1 MVVPP
6 HLAAQVL
13 HVGAVVKVTTK
24 RYGWKWEAIVS
35 DGRHFCCA
43 VSVSRR
49 RAVERAWAQFM
60 RRVRSGRYP

>member
-1 MVVPP
+1 M
-6 HLAAQVL
+6 
-13 HVGAVVKVTTK
+13 KVTTK

-60 RRVRSGRYP
+60 RRVRSGRYS